1 MTLLG
6 DRLFVNFTSLNGDDI
21 ASVQISIPESNGEQY
36 LTTFDVVVWADA
48 YCYRHNLPCNNFNHG
63 HHDFVKS
70 WGGPYHEWKF
80 LLPGSTILLEAQD
93 NLLDHV
99 REIDGEL
106 YLTLQAVYKGRG
118 PF

>member
-1 MTLLG
+1 
-6 DRLFVNFTSLNGDDI
+6 
-21 ASVQISIPESNGEQY
+21 
-36 LTTFDVVVWADA
+36 
-48 YCYRHNLPCNNFNHG
+48 LPCNNFNHG